1 MPINLVAF
9 YGETGD
15 PKKGQK
21 TGFRRHKTGNYIN
34 ITQVLYAEEVGGGGK
49 GGYRVSQTRDV
60 RFFMIETISFFASI

>member
-1 MPINLVAF
+1 MHINLVAI

-34 ITQVLYAEEVGGGGK
+34 ITQVLYAEEVGGGG
-49 GGYRVSQTRDV
+49 YRVSQTRDV

>member
-1 MPINLVAF
+1 MPINLVAI

-34 ITQVLYAEEVGGGGK
+34 ITQVLYAEEVGGGGGRGDIGFLK
-49 GGYRVSQTRDV
+49 LGMSA
-60 RFFMIETISFFASI
+60 FL